1 MIKNRLKK
9 SPNLLI
15 KKNFKKLKINLLKE
29 KRLILIKMKINFKQH
44 NNLIKNIQLILNKT
58 QK

>member
-1 MIKNRLKK
+1 M
-9 SPNLLI
+9 I
-15 KKNFKKLKINLLKE
+15 KKNFKKLKINLLKK
-29 KRLILIKMKINFKQH
+29 KRLILIKMKINFKQL